1 MTLFFTQAIY
11 SLNSKVVSISG
22 DPVVCLDKDEND
34 ITSTVNM
41 TEAQAKAK
49 ELSDAYDAIEY
60 QRKRVDAYPEIGDQL
75 DDLYK
80 KGAFSDDMSALLKK
94 VKDDYPKEP

>member
-41 TEAQAKAK
+41 TEAKAKEK
-49 ELSDAYDAIEY
+49 ELSDAYDAVQY
-60 QRKRVDAYPEIGDQL
+60 QRERANLYPDIGDQL
-75 DDLYK
+75 DALW
-80 KGAFSDDMSALLKK
+80 KGGDDADAMKVLVNK
-94 VKDDYPKEP
+94 VKSDFPKPD